1 MITSCKSIK
10 EADNSNVVV
19 GTARNVKYGAI
30 LFDNDEVYAISG
42 LQTWDSVYLDKKV
55 KLKGN
60 FELRIGEDKV
70 EIKNLGTFQ
79 AQSYPR
85 YYLVRD
91 ATWELYNPDDENL

>member
-1 MITSCKSIK
+1 LITSCKSIK
-10 EADNSNVVV
+10 EADNSNVVI
-19 GTARNVKYGAI
+19 GTVKYGAV
-30 LFDNDEVYAISG
+30 LSSNDEVYAISG

-55 KLKGN
+55 RLKGN

-91 ATWELYNPDDENL
+91 VTWELYNPDDENL

>member
-1 MITSCKSIK
+1 MIISCKSIV
-10 EADNSNVVV
+10 EADNSNVVIEIA
-19 GTARNVKYGAI
+19 GNTKGGAVLRDDDKTYRI
-30 LFDNDEVYAISG
+30 EGLMSWDNF
-42 LQTWDSVYLDKKV
+42 YLDKKV

-91 ATWELYNPDDENL
+91 ATWELYNHDDENL